1 MILRLKITHPLLL
14 HYQVLS
20 RLCVFHIV
28 KSLVLKNNFFKAN
41 GRQSKKKK
49 RKKNYILQLYMHNLN
64 VFFQPNLSPIL
75 KYISHNSVLEYH
87 YTPSILK

>member
-1 MILRLKITHPLLL
+1 MED
-14 HYQVLS
+14 
-20 RLCVFHIV
+20 
-28 KSLVLKNNFFKAN
+28 KA
-41 GRQSKKKK
+41 KKKK

>member
-1 MILRLKITHPLLL
+1 MILRLKVTHPLLL

-49 RKKNYILQLYMHNLN
+49 KKKKLHPATLHAQSQRIFPAKSFTHIKIYI
-64 VFFQPNLSPIL
+64 P
-75 KYISHNSVLEYH
+75 
-87 YTPSILK
+87 